1 MFISNGLWVLGLN
14 SSSMIKA
21 GDHVIE
27 KLTTYIHKLL
37 YVLKI
42 ELNLCLFSVYI
53 SCSCSILQPKISQLN
68 NIVVNNFIIIHLSV
82 KNNEVKLNS
91 LDMFK

>member
-1 MFISNGLWVLGLN
+1 
-14 SSSMIKA
+14 MIKA
-21 GDHVIE
+21 GDHIIE

-53 SCSCSILQPKISQLN
+53 CCSCSILQPKISQLN
-68 NIVVNNFIIIHLSV
+68 NIVVNNFIIIYLSV
-82 KNNEVKLNS
+82 KKNEVKLNS
-91 LDMFK
+91 LDVFK